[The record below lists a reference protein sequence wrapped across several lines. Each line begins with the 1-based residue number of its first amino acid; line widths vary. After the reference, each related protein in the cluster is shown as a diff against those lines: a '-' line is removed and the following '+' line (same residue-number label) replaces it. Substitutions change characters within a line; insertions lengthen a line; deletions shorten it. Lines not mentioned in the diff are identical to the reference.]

1 MSAQRIDIQA
11 GFSEGEKPAFFVR
24 FSPVD
29 VVPRAHVIY
38 LPPFTEEMNRCRAI
52 AAGQARWFARQGISC
67 TLLDFHGTGES
78 PGETT
83 DATLPIWYNNISEIY
98 DSLVN
103 EAQVPVHLWGC
114 RLGALIAANYL
125 AERTITCDA
134 LLMWQPVVS
143 GKAYA
148 TQVYRQRLAALI
160 ERGGAAETT
169 TTIRE
174 RLANGDNVEI
184 GGYSLGGDLMLSIDS
199 LDMADIPRAPA
210 KRIYWLEHSS
220 DGDQPPNPRSAKA
233 ISHLSGLGAETQH
246 VPFSGAPIWQL
257 HERATCDSLLEKTE
271 ALPL

>member
-1 MSAQRIDIQA
+1 MSTQPIHIQA
-11 GFSEGEKPAFFVR
+11 GFTEGEKPAFFVR
-24 FSPVD
+24 FSPAD
-29 VVPRAHVIY
+29 AVPRAHVIY

-52 AAGQARWFARQGISC
+52 AAGQARQFARQGMSC

-103 EAQVPVHLWGC
+103 EAHVPVHLWGC

-125 AERTITCDA
+125 TNRAITCDA
-134 LLMWQPVVS
+134 LLMWQPIAA
-143 GKAYA
+143 GKPYA

-174 RLANGDNVEI
+174 RLANDEVVEI
-184 GGYSLGGDLMLSIDS
+184 GGYSLGGPLMLAIDE
-199 LDMADIPRAPA
+199 LDMASISRAPA
-210 KRIYWLEHSS
+210 KRVFWLEHSS
-220 DGDQPPNPRSAKA
+220 DGDLLPNPRSAKA
-233 ISHLSGLGAETQH
+233 ISHLSNLGAETKH
-246 VPFSGAPIWQL
+246 IAFTGAPIWQL
-257 HERATCDSLLEKTE
+257 HERATCDSLLEQTE